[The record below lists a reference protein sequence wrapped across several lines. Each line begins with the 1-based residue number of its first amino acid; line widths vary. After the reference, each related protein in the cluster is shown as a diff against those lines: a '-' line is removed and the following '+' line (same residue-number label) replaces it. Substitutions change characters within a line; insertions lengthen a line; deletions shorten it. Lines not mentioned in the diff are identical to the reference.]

1 MARGKKKRTQGTR
14 AAAKPASGKKPTPA
28 KPPPEP
34 DRPGLSPRVLLGGVI
49 LLVAI
54 GAITYLAF
62 GSGSS
67 TEDEPATSAEELAVP
82 WVDPNGQSPI
92 VGSVDVNP
100 ADDSL
105 WLSTN
110 TGLFRV
116 AADGERPEKVT
127 GQLTTDS
134 GSGNVSEQLVIR
146 FRGPNDMIG
155 SGHPPAGEALPPALG
170 MIASDDAGK
179 TWSALGELGRAD
191 FHAIQTAGDVI
202 VAGRY
207 GEPVVSVS
215 RDGGMTFENRTPPA
229 PLIDLE
235 VDPQDPNRWIA
246 SSADG
251 LLVSRDQ
258 GRSWRPVEP
267 LPNVRFAWP
276 ASDSLYRIDPGGPV
290 KFSAD
295 GGQSWEDRGSTGGEP
310 QAMFAEGR
318 QRLFVAL
325 IDGTVKES
333 RDGGRTWTDRVTPS
347 AA

>member
-1 MARGKKKRTQGTR
+1 VARGKKKRTHRSG
-14 AAAKPASGKKPTPA
+14 APAKPATGR
-28 KPPPEP
+28 KPPPKP
-34 DRPGLSPRVLLGGVI
+34 PPDADRPGFSPRVLLAGVA
-49 LLVAI
+49 LLAVV
-54 GAITYLAF
+54 GVITYLAF
-62 GSGSS
+62 GSDSG
-67 TEDEPATSAEELAVP
+67 TDEEQATNPEELAVP

-92 VGSVDVNP
+92 VGSIDVNP
-100 ADDSL
+100 ADDAL
-105 WLSTN
+105 WISTN

-116 AADGERPEKVT
+116 AADGERPQQVT

-146 FRGPNDMIG
+146 FRGPDDMIG

-179 TWSALGELGRAD
+179 TWSALGEQGRAD

-207 GEPVVSVS
+207 GEAVVSVS
-215 RDGGMTFENRTPPA
+215 RDGGTTFENRTPPA
-229 PLIDLE
+229 PLVDLE
-235 VDPQDPNRWIA
+235 VDPQDPNRWIGSTA
-246 SSADG
+246 EG
-251 LLVSRDQ
+251 LLASRDQ

-267 LPNVRFAWP
+267 VPNVRFAWP
-276 ASDSLYRIDPGGPV
+276 ASDALYRIDPGGPV

-295 GGQSWEDRGSTGGEP
+295 GGESWEDRGSTGGEP
-310 QAMFAEGR
+310 QAMYAEGR
-318 QRLFVAL
+318 QHLFVAL

-333 RDGGRTWTDRVTPS
+333 RDGGRSWTDRVTPD